1 MAMQTIPGR
10 EGLYAIDW
18 DVLVRV
24 CRSFVRAQAI
34 LSHSKVIEE
43 KQLFGPD
50 ISWVEVDWDAV
61 KRTVD
66 RDAPVVCK
74 AVQSAALTSPA
85 LAADYVRTIVD
96 ETKFYRDRFTETQ
109 TRCSRESM
117 KAINAS
123 VDRGEKGVTALTAIR
138 DLSADFVMVGATVLS
153 GGAAAAAIGGGAL
166 LKGSYKW
173 QDTKSFSA
181 GLFTA
186 STELLFATIPLKLK
200 TMGVVK
206 DQIGRLVLAKVK
218 AGVEVAKTVYIDHQ
232 TVTEGVV
239 AGALKMNDPGLM
251 VLAKSWLN
259 DAPPRMKLLAVPVVA
274 VIKLT
279 RDRAVKSVQ
288 ATVAP
293 RASAATGAGFP
304 AAAPKVTV
312 PDAGHSILDAAP
324 FDGCS
329 VEELGLCRLP

>member
-66 RDAPVVCK
+66 RDAPTVCK
-74 AVQSAALTSPA
+74 AVQSAVLTSPA
-85 LAADYVRTIVD
+85 MAADYVRTIVE

-123 VDRGEKGVTALTAIR
+123 VDRGEKGVAALTATR

-186 STELLFATIPLKLK
+186 STELLFAAIPLKLK

>member
-10 EGLYAIDW
+10 DGLFAIDW

-24 CRSFVRAQAI
+24 CRSYVRARAI

-43 KQLFGPD
+43 KQLFGPN
-50 ISWVEVDWDAV
+50 ISWVEVDWNAV

-66 RDAPVVCK
+66 NDSPAVCK
-74 AVQSAALTSPA
+74 AVQTAALTSPA
-85 LAADYVRTIVD
+85 LAADYVRAMVD
-96 ETKFYRDRFTETQ
+96 ETTLFRERFTETQ
-109 TRCSRESM
+109 THCSRESM
-117 KAINAS
+117 KAITAS
-123 VDRGEKGVTALTAIR
+123 VDRGEKGVTVLTAIR

-153 GGAAAAAIGGGAL
+153 GGAAAAAVGGGAL

-173 QDTKSFSA
+173 QDTQSFSA

-186 STELLFATIPLKLK
+186 STELLFAAIPLKLK
-200 TMGVVK
+200 TMGTVK

-218 AGVEVAKTVYIDHQ
+218 AGVEVAKTVYVDHQ

-251 VLAKSWLN
+251 VLAKTWLN
-259 DAPPRMKLLAVPVVA
+259 DASPRMKLLAVPVVA

-279 RDRAVKSVQ
+279 RDRAVKSAQ
-288 ATVAP
+288 AAVAP
-293 RASAATGAGFP
+293 RSSTVTSAGTRAATPNMA
-304 AAAPKVTV
+304 V
-312 PDAGHSILDAAP
+312 PTAGHSILDAAP

-329 VEELGLCRLP
+329 IEELGICRM

>member
-74 AVQSAALTSPA
+74 AVQSAVLTSPVM
-85 LAADYVRTIVD
+85 AADYVRTIVE

-123 VDRGEKGVTALTAIR
+123 VDRGQKGVAALTAIR

-153 GGAAAAAIGGGAL
+153 GGTAAAAIGGGAL

-186 STELLFATIPLKLK
+186 STELLFAAIPLKLK

-329 VEELGLCRLP
+329 VEDLGLCRLP